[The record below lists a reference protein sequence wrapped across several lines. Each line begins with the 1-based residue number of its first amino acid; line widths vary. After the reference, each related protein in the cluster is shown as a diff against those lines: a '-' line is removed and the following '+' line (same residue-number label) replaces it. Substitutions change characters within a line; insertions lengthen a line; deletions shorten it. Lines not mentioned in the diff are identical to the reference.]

1 MKLAGTYVAMIT
13 PFTSDDVLDIPGVHA
28 NVDWWVG
35 EGVHGLL
42 AGGSVGEATQLDD
55 REWDTLIRVSV
66 AAARGRVPVIAGCSA
81 DSTAE
86 AIRRIRS
93 AAAYGA
99 AAATVGP
106 PSYTHATDREIAGH
120 FAAVAEASP
129 LPVVV
134 DNDGSTTGARLGGA
148 LIVRIAAPAS
158 VRHVIE
164 TAPSAR
170 RVESIRRRT
179 GATVLAA
186 SRLRPS
192 LLAGAAGWVSVAANL
207 APGLCA
213 RLYDESVAGG
223 TSAAELDHRL
233 AELMTLQ
240 EEIGKP
246 VQVAKEALALLGRP
260 AGAPRRPRLG
270 LTDVERHWLRRV
282 VDGLMVPA
290 AESVA

>member
-1 MKLAGTYVAMIT
+1 MRLAGTYVAMIT
-13 PFTSDDVLDIPGVHA
+13 PFTGDDVLDIPGVHA
-28 NVDWWVG
+28 NVDWWVD

-55 REWDTLIRVSV
+55 REWDTLIRVTV

-86 AIRRIRS
+86 AIRRIRH
-93 AAAYGA
+93 AAAHGA
-99 AAATVGP
+99 AAALVGP

-120 FAAVAEASP
+120 FAAVAEVSP
-129 LPVVV
+129 LPIMV
-134 DNDGSTTGARLGGA
+134 DNDGSTTGARLGGE
-148 LIVRIAAPAS
+148 LIERIAAPAG
-158 VRHVIE
+158 VHYVVE
-164 TAPSAR
+164 TGPSAR

-179 GATVLAA
+179 GATVFAA

-192 LLAGAAGWVSVAANL
+192 LLAGAAGWVSVAANI

-213 RLYDESVAGG
+213 RLYAESVTGAPA
-223 TSAAELDHRL
+223 AAEIDHRL
-233 AELMTLQ
+233 ADLMALQ
-240 EEIGKP
+240 EEVGKP

-282 VDGLMVPA
+282 VDGLAAPV
-290 AESVA
+290 AESLV